1 MRLKTNM
8 IAAVS
13 ALALLGVATTASANV
28 LVLGES
34 SSYTL
39 SVTDPAA
46 GIGAGPYGTISI
58 FELSANSLRITV
70 DLNDPAFKFHDG
82 NDPHPALAFNL
93 AGSPAITYSFI
104 DPVGGLVD
112 QAVDG
117 KFVNGGATTAPPFGS
132 FTYSLDFNSAAP
144 PPKKGNG
151 PPATPFAG
159 PLVFSITSLGG
170 LDISSFTP
178 NLVGGQNIY
187 FTSDLTDAN
196 GNTGNVGALYN
207 VPENPGGGPVPE
219 PATWAFMIMGFGGI
233 GAMMRR
239 RRSALVTA

>member
-13 ALALLGVATTASANV
+13 ALALLGVATAASANV
-28 LVLGES
+28 AVLGES

-39 SVTDPAA
+39 SVVDSAA
-46 GIGAGPYGTISI
+46 GLGAGPFGTISI

-70 DLNDPAFKFHDG
+70 DLNDPTYKFHSA
-82 NDPHPALAFNL
+82 NDTNHPALAFNL
-93 AGSPAITYSFI
+93 TGSPAITYSFI

-117 KFVNGGATTAPPFGS
+117 KFVDGGTGSAPPFGIFS
-132 FTYSLDFNSAAP
+132 YSLDY
-144 PPKKGNG
+144 KKLTAKGQ
-151 PPATPFAG
+151 PATPFAG
-159 PLVFSITSLGG
+159 PLVFSITSLAG
-170 LDISSFTP
+170 LDITSFTGNHNP
-178 NLVGGQNIY
+178 YGGPDIY
-187 FTSDLTDAN
+187 FTSDLIGPN
-196 GNTGNVGALYN
+196 GATGNVGALYN

-219 PATWAFMIMGFGGI
+219 PASWAFMIMGFGGV

-239 RRSALVTA
+239 RRAVLVTA

>member
-1 MRLKTNM
+1 MRLNTNL

-28 LVLGES
+28 AVLGES

-39 SVTDPAA
+39 SVTDPAS
-46 GIGAGPYGTISI
+46 GLGAGPFGTISI

-70 DLNDPAFKFHDG
+70 DLNDPAYKFHSASDG
-82 NDPHPALAFNL
+82 NHPAIAFNL
-93 AGSPAITYSFI
+93 VGPITYSFI

-117 KFVNGGATTAPPFGS
+117 KFADGGTATPSPFGAFS
-132 FTYSLDFNSAAP
+132 QSLDYTKLTAH
-144 PPKKGNG
+144 GQ
-151 PPATPFAG
+151 PATPFAG
-159 PLVFSITSLGG
+159 PLVFSIYSAAG
-170 LDISSFTP
+170 LDITSFTGNHNP
-178 NLVGGQNIY
+178 YGGPDVF
-187 FTSDLTDAN
+187 FTSDLI
-196 GNTGNVGALYN
+196 GPGGKTGNVGALYN

-239 RRSALVTA
+239 RRAVLVTA